1 MLGEFGTGDG
11 YVRGRREGARRGG
24 HDRGG
29 LQGKRAGYER
39 GDVRW
44 TKITAAAAHG
54 QGLRAYLFYTGPDG
68 GILQSFNRVP
78 FLLLLIG
85 TTHPSMI
92 LLLDLV
98 LFRQVDEKVTPDDD
112 RDEGDD
118 ESGGIL
124 EIGEDVVRV
133 VGA

>member
-1 MLGEFGTGDG
+1 
-11 YVRGRREGARRGG
+11 
-24 HDRGG
+24 
-29 LQGKRAGYER
+29 
-39 GDVRW
+39 
-44 TKITAAAAHG
+44 
-54 QGLRAYLFYTGPDG
+54 
-68 GILQSFNRVP
+68 
-78 FLLLLIG
+78 
-85 TTHPSMI
+85 MI